1 MILEIVLSVVATAG
15 TYEYLYDSLPHVP
28 VWATLPL
35 IAAIA
40 LGVYYLPLMWLT
52 VVAVA
57 SAAGFI
63 HGLVRRS
70 GPPVVI
76 NPRRSGLPR
85 LP

>member
-1 MILEIVLSVVATAG
+1 MLEIVLSVVATAG
-15 TYEYLYDSLPHVP
+15 VYEYLYDMLPRIP

-35 IAAIA
+35 IALIA
-40 LGVYYLPLMWLT
+40 LGVAYLPPLWLT
-52 VVAVA
+52 VTAVA

-63 HGLVRRS
+63 HGLVRRN

-76 NPRRSGLPR
+76 NPRRSGLPP